1 MIPTTPIA
9 RSKTA
14 ALSRVLDT
22 VPRGYQRYTAG
33 TVSAGKAIRLAN
45 KFHTLYRIG
54 ASPAQRLVR
63 KRQGL
68 ANALLVLYWPEGA
81 ELVHWLLLATEGAGL
96 EAEQLRYVTDKP
108 RLEWLGY
115 ELVRH
120 STRGRTCWTWRRPKL
135 EMAEHYVLLD
145 ALVKQR
151 QQSGI
156 SAWLERLANQPGFH
170 GVRTQTWSLCQEVR
184 RRGYEGEL
192 PYIYYVQ
199 KLSHGEPLTLNTD

>member
-1 MIPTTPIA
+1 MPASTPISH
-9 RSKTA
+9 SKTA
-14 ALSRVLDT
+14 ALTRILDLI
-22 VPRGYQRYTAG
+22 PRGYHQYTCG
-33 TVSAGKAIRLAN
+33 TVKAAKAIHLAN

-68 ANALLVLYWPEGA
+68 ANALLVMYWPEGA
-81 ELVHWLLLATEGAGL
+81 EGVHWLLLVTDGTGL
-96 EAEQLRYVTDKP
+96 EAEHLRSVTDKP

-120 STRGRTCWTWRRPKL
+120 ATRGRTSWTWRRPKV

-151 QQSGI
+151 HQSGI
-156 SAWLERLANQPGFH
+156 RAWLERLANQPGFH
-170 GVRTQTWSLCQEVR
+170 GVRTQTWALCEETR

-192 PYIYYVQ
+192 PFIYYVQ
-199 KLSHGEPLTLNTD
+199 KLSHGEPLALNTV

>member
-1 MIPTTPIA
+1 
-9 RSKTA
+9 
-14 ALSRVLDT
+14 
-22 VPRGYQRYTAG
+22 
-33 TVSAGKAIRLAN
+33 
-45 KFHTLYRIG
+45 
-54 ASPAQRLVR
+54 
-63 KRQGL
+63 
-68 ANALLVLYWPEGA
+68 
-81 ELVHWLLLATEGAGL
+81 
-96 EAEQLRYVTDKP
+96 
-108 RLEWLGY
+108 
-115 ELVRH
+115 
-120 STRGRTCWTWRRPKL
+120 
-135 EMAEHYVLLD
+135 MAEHYVLLD

>member
-81 ELVHWLLLATEGAGL
+81 ELVQWLLLATEGSGL
-96 EAEQLRYVTDKP
+96 EAEQLRCVTDKP

-115 ELVRH
+115 ELIRH
-120 STRGRTCWTWRRPKL
+120 ATRGRTSWTWRRPKS

-192 PYIYYVQ
+192 PFIYYVQ
-199 KLSHGEPLTLNTD
+199 KINHGEPLMLNTV

>member
-81 ELVHWLLLATEGAGL
+81 ELVQWLLLATEGSGL
-96 EAEQLRYVTDKP
+96 EAEQLRCVTDKP

-115 ELVRH
+115 ELIRH
-120 STRGRTCWTWRRPKL
+120 ATRGRTSWTWRRPKS